1 VTLFS
6 SLLGDASS
14 EGRRLFSELPGTFFL
29 VLVAVGGIVS
39 TRCGGSARTR
49 R

>member
-1 VTLFS
+1 VAREFGLWDDS
-6 SLLGDASS
+6 IQ
-14 EGRRLFSELPGTFFL
+14 GRRLFSELPGTFFL

-39 TRCGGSARTR
+39 TWCGDSARTR